1 MNITEYIESVIGK
14 PWVDRAAGP
23 NAFDCWGLVVDSFDK
38 VEGVELPTV
47 LGYSDGIKTSK
58 CAKHEIERSHWIE
71 VDNPTAGLVFVCEH
85 SGGASHVGRMIDSTW
100 CLHSPHGGSGVQV
113 NKLAAMKRLNRN
125 QTYRYFKY
133 APNSIS

>member
-1 MNITEYIESVIGK
+1 MNIKDYIDSVIGK
-14 PWVDRAAGP
+14 PWVDRATGP
-23 NAFDCWGLVVDSFDK
+23 DAFDCWGLVVDSFDK
-38 VEGVELPTV
+38 VEGITLPV
-47 LGYSDGIKTSK
+47 VDGYADGVVTSQ
-58 CAKHEIERSHWIE
+58 CAMKEIENPHWKE
-71 VDNPTAGLVFVCEH
+71 VDSPTAGLVFVCES